1 MNQKYWNILIF
12 SLFLIT
18 TILVIVCVYQIKL
31 QKESCIQDPLIY
43 GARKLSEANN
53 AEFSCTCYLAVEI
66 SPIITFNQY
75 GMNVEHISVETR
87 GYETNFSK
95 IKDMFA
101 EIE

>member
-18 TILVIVCVYQIKL
+18 TILVIVATYQLRI
-31 QKESCIQDPLIY
+31 QKDTCLRDPLIY
-43 GARKLSEANN
+43 GAKRLSEVND
-53 AEFSCTCYLAVEI
+53 AEFSCTCYLDVPI
-66 SPIITFNQY
+66 SPMVMFDQY
-75 GMNVEHISVETR
+75 GMNVEHTTKETR